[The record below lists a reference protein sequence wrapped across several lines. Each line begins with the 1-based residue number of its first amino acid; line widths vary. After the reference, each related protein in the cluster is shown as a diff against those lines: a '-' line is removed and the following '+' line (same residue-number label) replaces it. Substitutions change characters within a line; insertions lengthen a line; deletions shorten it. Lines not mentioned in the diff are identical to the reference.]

1 MAHPLDH
8 DWLAITILAF
18 GLLLRSNKLILRLR
32 AQRMEGDGGE
42 RVTGAAEF
50 GRTFLIA
57 DFKSILISLAVV
69 VAPPAV
75 LLLRA

>member
-1 MAHPLDH
+1 MAHRHDH
-8 DWLAITILAF
+8 GWLTITILAF
-18 GLLLRSNKLILRLR
+18 GLLRMLRSSKLILRLR

-75 LLLRA
+75 LLL